1 VYQLGPY
8 PAKGSADARRRPDG
22 RPAQEAV
29 VPLEEDW
36 GVDGLRW
43 TQVVRYRRLL
53 VGAHRVRT
61 KAAALRFVRTLGFCY
76 AFTGG
81 PGDLPGLF
89 DVLDTR
95 SVDRMWS
102 WAWRWKDELVS
113 ERRLF
118 YGRLLAGKP
127 TFVSLAYLPHFVALT
142 GNIGAPDDYLQAY
155 REGRL
160 PRLAKEIYEYLRAH
174 GRCSTWILRRQFVLH
189 GDRAGAFHRA
199 LRALQ
204 ERCLIAKV
212 AEEER
217 GSYAYI
223 WDTFDRW
230 LPEVVR
236 ASAGI
241 TAAEAASVLLERYVR
256 TLGAVSIQTAGN
268 LFRWSPALV
277 AEARRGVA
285 GRLVEVDIA
294 GETVLAHPQV
304 LRQPGRWR

>member
-1 VYQLGPY
+1 MEGLHW
-8 PAKGSADARRRPDG
+8 
-22 RPAQEAV
+22 AQVA
-29 VPLEEDW
+29 
-36 GVDGLRW
+36 
-43 TQVVRYRRLL
+43 RYRRAL

-61 KAAALRFVRTLGFCY
+61 KSAALRFVRDLGFCY
-76 AFTGG
+76 AFTAG

-95 SVDRMWS
+95 SIDRMWT
-102 WAWRWKDELVS
+102 WAWRWKDELAT

-127 TFVSLAYLPHFVALT
+127 TFVSMEYLPHFFALT
-142 GNIGAPDDYLQAY
+142 GNVGESDDYLQAY

-160 PRLAKEIYEYLRAH
+160 PRLAKEIYEHLREH
-174 GRCSTWILRRQFVLH
+174 GRCSTWSLRRQFVLH

-199 LRALQ
+199 LRDLQ

-236 ASAGI
+236 AAERIG
-241 TAAEAASVLLERYVR
+241 TEEAASALLERYVR
-256 TLGAVSIQTAGN
+256 TLGAVPVRTADD
-268 LFRWSPALV
+268 LFRWPSTLF
-277 AEARRGVA
+277 AEARRILA
-285 GRLVEVDIA
+285 GRLVEASIA
-294 GETVLAHPQV
+294 GETVFAHPQV
-304 LRQPGRWR
+304 LVRPRHRRSR